1 MFHTHVAQSGD
12 NTLAGG
18 ATEVTALAI
27 LAELEKQA
35 EFSESIW
42 IDATGTF
49 FIRRVVYSE
58 NLETYTVEYTLADGS
73 TYSPTAPIEPASAG
87 TDRELV
93 VTSYTVVTSGTG
105 YTIGDIVQQINA
117 FDVVSD
123 TLQSTI
129 WYNQTTDLTI
139 SPAPNIAHLQP
150 EGSIQSI
157 ASATGTRA
165 DSAYTTGNGTIISLL
180 KGLFG
185 KFGTLGQKNMA
196 GSAPVVLASDQSS
209 IPTTSADNLVVTGS
223 VTSATSVIASTETSG
238 YSAVAV
244 QVTSAGSTC
253 TITYEVSNDNTT
265 FYSVAGYTPL
275 NLGDAVAVTTSTTAI
290 MLVFPISA
298 RYFRARV
305 STYGSGTVA
314 ATAVFKKT
322 TVPTK
327 SNFVG
332 ALGAGTS
339 TGALRSVTAT
349 NDVMIGA
356 LTETAPATDTAS
368 SGLNGRLQRIAQRIT
383 SLIALWVT
391 PGGAIGTSPVN
402 PIGVSDGSSFVRLR
416 SDSNGRL
423 QLAPVPVI
431 PTSTYTPECDFYVSE
446 TLTVNLNSTANGVV
460 STGGIGG
467 RWLYAVNNSGVIC
480 EITTGGTAGNN
491 DGNKFATLIAGAV
504 LSIPVV
510 IQGAT
515 FRIKPISGALAT
527 TDIISLVVS

>member
-12 NTLAGG
+12 NTLSGG

-42 IDATGTF
+42 VDATGTF

-105 YTIGDIVQQINA
+105 YTIGDIVQQINV

-157 ASATGTRA
+157 ASATGTQA

-185 KFGTLGQKNMA
+185 KLATLGQKNMA
-196 GSAPVVLASDQSS
+196 GSAPVVIASDQST
-209 IPTTSADNLVVTGS
+209 IPVST
-223 VTSATSVIASTETSG
+223 ASLPLPSGAATETTLS
-238 YSAVAV
+238 
-244 QVTSAGSTC
+244 
-253 TITYEVSNDNTT
+253 
-265 FYSVAGYTPL
+265 
-275 NLGDAVAVTTSTTAI
+275 
-290 MLVFPISA
+290 
-298 RYFRARV
+298 
-305 STYGSGTVA
+305 TVA
-314 ATAVFKKT
+314 TEI
-322 TVPTK
+322 
-327 SNFVG
+327 G
-332 ALGAGTS
+332 
-339 TGALRSVTAT
+339 AT
-349 NDVMIGA
+349 N
-356 LTETAPATDTAS
+356 ETAPGTDTAS

-480 EITTGGTAGNN
+480 EITIGGTAGNN